1 MLPPD
6 RSVCSKPRFNC
17 TLSQPGEAC
26 RLPTAR
32 KSGEKRGRDRGGSRV
47 NKLLPFAVMAVLS
60 SAAARA
66 EDPVQTAPPVAPAA
80 AAPATPPATATAKP
94 EEKPASCDDTLGVS
108 RVAEVDTAGG
118 ALFGDQYP
126 PTTLLQ

>member
-17 TLSQPGEAC
+17 TLSQLGEAC
-26 RLPTAR
+26 RLPAAR

-47 NKLLPFAVMAVLS
+47 NKLLPFAVVGVVS

-66 EDPVQTAPPVAPAA
+66 EDPVPTAPPPAPAPA
-80 AAPATPPATATAKP
+80 PPATPPATAPAKS
-94 EEKPASCDDTLGVS
+94 EEKPASCDDALGVS
-108 RVAEVDTAGG
+108 RVAEVD
-118 ALFGDQYP
+118 
-126 PTTLLQ
+126 